1 MPFITEEIYQLLAE
15 RKTSDSICV
24 SAYPKYTSYDEK
36 LLMQADLA
44 IDIITGIREVR
55 GKAQKKNHETISAHY
70 TFGADALAFG
80 EFGSK
85 IMKLCKLDEF
95 VSGEPSQQFVV
106 NQTLVIRDYKFYVRT
121 GEIKDENAEREKLL
135 KELEYTK
142 GFLASVEKKLSN
154 EKFVSKA
161 APHVLETEHKKKE
174 DALRRIAMIEETL
187 AGS

>member
-1 MPFITEEIYQLLAE
+1 MPFVTEEIYKLLAE
-15 RKTSDSICV
+15 RKESDSICV
-24 SAYPKYTSYDEK
+24 SAYPKHSAANEQ
-36 LLMQADLA
+36 LLAQADLA

-70 TFGADALAFG
+70 TVSADALAFG
-80 EFGSK
+80 DFGSK

-95 VSGEPSQQFVV
+95 VSGEPSHHFVV

-121 GEIKDENAEREKLL
+121 GEVKDENAEREKLL
-135 KELEYTK
+135 KELEYAK

-161 APHVLETEHKKKE
+161 APQVLETENKKKE
-174 DALRRIAMIEETL
+174 DALRKIAMIEETL
-187 AGS
+187 GL